1 MVSGIVVAVYIMMF
15 SMVGVVYLA
24 QYVMKSLGYMKCLQK
39 AGKPTW
45 KAWVPFYNDFTM
57 YKIVG
62 LKSFLVIFKVIS
74 AIITVIYLIVYF
86 GIVGQMLN
94 DADDIINNA
103 SSSYY
108 STNNSTLNKKSNS
121 AYYNNSYKRPTTSAK
136 YDEELDEIMD
146 SYLGK
151 TAGIMILSVV
161 DSLLGIGIFVINIF
175 FAIKI
180 SKAYGLGGGYIAGMI
195 LLPTIFILIIGFGKS
210 QYKGDYK
217 PVASTVM

>member
-1 MVSGIVVAVYIMMF
+1 MVSTIYTTVLIASLTIGAIMGILVY
-15 SMVGVVYLA
+15 VLNA
-24 QYVMKSLGYMKCLQK
+24 LGYMKCMQK
-39 AGKPTW
+39 AGEATW

>member
-1 MVSGIVVAVYIMMF
+1 MVSTIYTTVLIASLTIGAIMGILVY
-15 SMVGVVYLA
+15 VLNA
-24 QYVMKSLGYMKCLQK
+24 LGYMKCMQK
-39 AGKPTW
+39 AGEATW

-86 GIVGQMLN
+86 GIVDQMLN